1 MNIYLGKHFEEMIR
15 EEVASGR
22 YANASEVVR
31 EALRRMEVDKEKL
44 ARLRAKIAEAEAS
57 FERGEGIEITD
68 LDAYFEDLKQRV
80 IKRSQQSEAE
90 PVNARKA
97 S

>member
-1 MNIYLGKHFEEMIR
+1 MNIYLGKHFEDFIR
-15 EEVASGR
+15 EQVESGR

-31 EALRRMEVDKEKL
+31 EALRRQEIYEIKL
-44 ARLRAKIAEAEAS
+44 ERLRAKIVEAEAS

-90 PVNARKA
+90 SVNARKA